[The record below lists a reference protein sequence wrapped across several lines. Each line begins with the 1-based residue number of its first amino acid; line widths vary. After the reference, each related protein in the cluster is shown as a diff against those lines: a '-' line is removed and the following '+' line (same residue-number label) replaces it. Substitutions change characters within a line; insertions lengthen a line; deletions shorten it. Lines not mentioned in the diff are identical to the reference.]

1 MSISPK
7 KLYQFLLIACFAGY
21 SWLLYSLFNQRA
33 DSSTIEVC
41 LIKRATNVPCP
52 SCGTTRSVLSL
63 INGDPLQSL
72 YTNPF
77 GILIAGFMLII
88 PIWILI
94 DYVKNEKTLLNY
106 YTRTINLLNKLF
118 IAIPMMILVLLNWI
132 WNITKGL

>member
-1 MSISPK
+1 
-7 KLYQFLLIACFAGY
+7 LIACFAGY
-21 SWLLYSLFNQRA
+21 SWLLYSLFNQQA

>member
-21 SWLLYSLFNQRA
+21 SWLLYSLFNQQA

>member
-1 MSISPK
+1 VSISPK

-21 SWLLYSLFNQRA
+21 SWLLYSLFNQQA

-106 YTRTINLLNKLF
+106 YTRTINLLNKPF

>member
-1 MSISPK
+1 VSISPK

-21 SWLLYSLFNQRA
+21 SWLLYSLFNQQA